1 LIKEAPGR
9 SAIRRMRNKLD
20 VKVKRDIDKGFRI
33 VVPVLDLG
41 LSSSINIEQYPI
53 DEIMEWLVLW

>member
-1 LIKEAPGR
+1 
-9 SAIRRMRNKLD
+9 MRNKLD
-20 VKVKRDIDKGFRI
+20 VKFKRDIDKGFRI